1 MDDILDL
8 IATDA
13 KPAEVTD
20 KIKDVLYT
28 KSAEKIDTFKPDIA
42 SSMFDPSNLET
53 PEEEEVSQEDPG
65 EEEES

>member
-1 MDDILDL
+1 MEEILDL

-13 KPAEVTD
+13 KAAQVTD

-28 KSAEKIDTFKPDIA
+28 KSAEKIDTFKPNIA
-42 SSMFDPSNLET
+42 NSMFNA
-53 PEEEEVSQEDPG
+53 PEPESSGEEEVSQEDPG